1 MLQSR
6 FSHLTLFYSRNLQVR
21 WVLYRIN
28 SKRDLKAMSTPCE
41 PPNNEDIKAPAVV
54 AAPGRGPMRMPRRQR
69 WVPNGILAKVDEVVV
84 PVKPPALYQVIS
96 ADFGHYY
103 FFVACSDLRQSYLS
117 KVVVNSFVLCEC
129 LNNSSHA

>member
-1 MLQSR
+1 MQSR

-41 PPNNEDIKAPAVV
+41 PPNNVDIKTPAVG

-84 PVKPPALYQVIS
+84 PVKPPVLYQVIS

-103 FFVACSDLRQSYLS
+103 FSVACSDLRHSYLS
-117 KVVVNSFVLCEC
+117 KVVVMVISFVLWMP
-129 LNNSSHA
+129 